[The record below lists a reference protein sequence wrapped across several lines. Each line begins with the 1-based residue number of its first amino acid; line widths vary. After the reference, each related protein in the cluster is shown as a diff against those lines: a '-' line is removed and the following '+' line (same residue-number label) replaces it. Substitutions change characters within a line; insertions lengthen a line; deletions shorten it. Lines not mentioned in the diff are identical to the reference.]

1 MLPTSLHCNTP
12 SFILH
17 INFTVIYLFI
27 SKSILLKTKIYM
39 VDLIARC
46 MLPKF
51 SFTGNIL
58 AKFSGKFTANTLY
71 LKIFRQNRRNVYL
84 RSITVAIL
92 KFGDSNKTSVLKT

>member
-1 MLPTSLHCNTP
+1 MLPTSLDYNTP

-17 INFTVIYLFI
+17 INFTVSYLFI
-27 SKSILLKTKIYM
+27 SILLKTKIYV

-58 AKFSGKFTANTLY
+58 SKFSGKFTANTLY